1 MLTNMRAMLFLACCL
16 SLLTVACSDP
26 EPQSSESNTRTSAPD
41 STILILP
48 GRQLGQISVHARP
61 EVLDTLLGQPYR
73 SDSGAGTTVA
83 YYHPPLEG
91 DTTTLTIVLTLEP
104 DDSMRK
110 NVQIVRTGSPRYR
123 DEYGLGVGSPRAR
136 ITEHYALSERL
147 ATYVMTG
154 DSVGVYA
161 TGTGLTWEID
171 ARGTC
176 RGLSVHDTR
185 RTPFPNYRPDYPEMT
200 REYPPVSEQR

>member
-1 MLTNMRAMLFLACCL
+1 MLTDMRAMLFLAYCL
-16 SLLTVACSDP
+16 FLLTVACSDP
-26 EPQSSESNTRTSAPD
+26 EPATSDDDIRTSAPD

-48 GRQLGQISVHARP
+48 GRQLGQIHVHARP

-83 YYHPPLEG
+83 YYHSPLEG
-91 DTTTLTIVLTLEP
+91 DTTTLTVVLTLEP

-110 NVQIVRTGSPRYR
+110 NVQIVRTGSPEYR
-123 DEYGLGVGSPRAR
+123 DEYGLGVGSSRER
-136 ITEHYALSERL
+136 IAEHYNLSGSL
-147 ATYVMTG
+147 GGYPASG

-161 TGTGLTWEID
+161 TATGLTWEID
-171 ARGTC
+171 AEGIC

-185 RTPFPNYRPDYPEMT
+185 RTPSPNYRPEYPEMT
-200 REYPPVSEQR
+200 REYPPVNEQR

>member
-1 MLTNMRAMLFLACCL
+1 MLTDMRAMLFLAFCL
-16 SLLTVACSDP
+16 TLFTVACTDAEPATSDADI
-26 EPQSSESNTRTSAPD
+26 RASAPD

-48 GRQLGQISVHARP
+48 GRQLGQIPVHARP

-73 SDSGAGTTVA
+73 SNSGAGTTVA
-83 YYHPPLEG
+83 YYNPRLKD
-91 DTTTLTIVLTLEP
+91 DTTTLTIILTLEP

-110 NVQIVRTGSPRYR
+110 NVQIVRTESPRYR
-123 DEYGLGVGSPRAR
+123 DEHGLGVGSSRAR
-136 ITEHYALSERL
+136 ITDQYPLSERL

-171 ARGTC
+171 SHGTC

-185 RTPFPNYRPDYPEMT
+185 RTPSPDYRPDYPEMT
-200 REYPPVSEQR
+200 REYPPVNEQR